1 MIYCLGTYRWAF
13 VSWEE
18 VVVVFP
24 LFVNA
29 CRWIFTGCPQQT
41 AFRTERCASAGK
53 KLKRKSSLHTFKGGW
68 KKKTF
73 CSLFNQYFSWFKHY
87 SQYFTTKH
95 CCTESLCGDIIKVWD
110 VQKHVRRCVSLLIN
124 HQMMSVSLESPWL
137 WSFHRTGYIHC
148 FIVYCW
154 CCDHDPGPDCWSCN
168 CFFRLLSSSTRLCTA
183 RLRQSA
189 SGSPS
194 ATSVDV
200 ETHYWLF
207 LSVAALAHNPGIF
220 LPQLTILCGR
230 RSFPCKM
237 LYSSMSF
244 TPCKTAFIFKEKQW
258 IQLLMSQWR
267 HGRSCIVQD
276 ILTPHLLP
284 RNASSSCAYV
294 CECVCVHPWQN
305 YTMQVLPQTFV
316 HLQESCLLGWI

>member
-18 VVVVFP
+18 VVVIFP

-29 CRWIFTGCPQQT
+29 CRWILTGCPQQT
-41 AFRTERCASAGK
+41 AFRTEKCASAGK

-73 CSLFNQYFSWFKHY
+73 CFLFNQYFSWFKHY

-124 HQMMSVSLESPWL
+124 LQNMMSVSLESPCL
-137 WSFHRTGYIHC
+137 WSFHGTGYIHC

-183 RLRQSA
+183 RLWQSA

-207 LSVAALAHNPGIF
+207 LSVHWACCACTQPWHFLSTINNPVWEEIV
-220 LPQLTILCGR
+220 
-230 RSFPCKM
+230 SFAQCRTAPCHSLHTK
-237 LYSSMSF
+237 LLLSS
-244 TPCKTAFIFKEKQW
+244 K
-258 IQLLMSQWR
+258 
-267 HGRSCIVQD
+267 
-276 ILTPHLLP
+276 
-284 RNASSSCAYV
+284 RNS
-294 CECVCVHPWQN
+294 
-305 YTMQVLPQTFV
+305 
-316 HLQESCLLGWI
+316 ESNCWWANGVMDGPV